1 MKREL
6 FFVLLIVIGVVLF
19 SYTLQSNAVEDFTN
33 AAPSVNVPLTTPGQ
47 QPLCD
52 GDPTPFAPPSV
63 ALLAPPPGQTASV
76 NSYPAE
82 DPALEKTTLVRIK
95 NLQETLSGFLKNEA
109 SGLKATS
116 DPNVQLPLE
125 SAKADL
131 RRLTDEV
138 SVLSRNPGVQS
149 SLTQEDVN
157 QIEGNLTFLQ
167 KKWRLSAN
175 ALSGGPPPSEIEGF
189 QGAPSSSP
197 APFSIWNSV
206 KSFFGG
212 KKSEGFQS
220 LDLGSILSSMGIE
233 LPPDASGQN
242 AIPIEL
248 VGSTDVSGNQT
259 SGATGGNGYTGPINS
274 CALGQYSKLSG
285 KPCATAYYCD
295 LSGVRC
301 TFPNANCNAGKAECG
316 TSSNDPGVTM
326 NNSDFL
332 KMLTAGKGSGSS
344 GLGSGSS
351 GWGSNGWNS
360 AGTPSVSSKSP
371 PATLIELK
379 GLVAKIS
386 AEIIRL
392 QTSGA
397 TDPLVAAR
405 VSALQST
412 SDSVADIIRNLES
425 GAMDPENVPIT
436 QAALNA
442 FLPVMKNMNT
452 PLPNLISDSGQT
464 SALNSLFPLYNA
476 GDVSGASLSKALLS
490 QYANIAN
497 NLSWNLSLTNGTPAE
512 KQLVDAVATAAGG
525 NQGLTQTEV
534 TNAPPR
540 GEFESAVQT
549 MADQT
554 PARLDWKTRAQQ
566 ICEQVKRRNMNPY
579 DYGCMKNTADVSETF
594 SFRGYAKMICARL
607 GTNYDPGIPELCG
620 CPPPTWPG
628 WRL

>member
-19 SYTLQSNAVEDFTN
+19 SYTLQSNAVEDFAN

-109 SGLKATS
+109 TGLKETS

-149 SLTQEDVN
+149 SLTQDDVN

-175 ALSGGPPPSEIEGF
+175 ALSGVPPPSEIEGF
-189 QGAPSSSP
+189 QGAPYSSYSSSP
-197 APFSIWNSV
+197 ASFSVWNSV
-206 KSFFGG
+206 KSVFGG
-212 KKSEGFQS
+212 SKSEGFQNTPS
-220 LDLGSILSSMGIE
+220 LASIISAASNATQAASTYPAVNAVVNNVSQAAATNPTVAAAVNSAGSAVQAAATNPTVAGVIQAAASADPAAAAALTSAGITT
-233 LPPDASGQN
+233 PPA
-242 AIPIEL
+242 
-248 VGSTDVSGNQT
+248 T
-259 SGATGGNGYTGPINS
+259 SGSGGVPGPGTTTRPPAAPAAPATP
-274 CALGQYSKLSG
+274 AQ
-285 KPCATAYYCD
+285 
-295 LSGVRC
+295 
-301 TFPNANCNAGKAECG
+301 
-316 TSSNDPGVTM
+316 
-326 NNSDFL
+326 
-332 KMLTAGKGSGSS
+332 
-344 GLGSGSS
+344 GSGSS
-351 GWGSNGWNS
+351 GWGSKGWNS
-360 AGTPSVSSKSP
+360 TTTPSASTKSP
-371 PATLIELK
+371 PATLAELK
-379 GLVAKIS
+379 GLVTKIS

-397 TDPLVAAR
+397 TNPLVASR
-405 VSALQST
+405 VTALQAT
-412 SDSVADIIRNLES
+412 SDSVGDIIRNLES
-425 GAMDPENVPIT
+425 GAIDPANVPIT

-452 PLPNLISDSGQT
+452 PLPNLIRDNGQT

-490 QYANIAN
+490 KYANLAN
-497 NLSWNLSLTNGTPAE
+497 NLSWNLSVTNGTPAQ
-512 KQLVDAVATAAGG
+512 KQLVNAVATAAGG

-549 MADQT
+549 MSGQT
-554 PARLDWKTRAQQ
+554 PARLDWKTRSQQ

-607 GTNYDPGIPELCG
+607 ATNYDPGIPELCG